1 MPYMMRTTVGYK
13 CLICSCYRVFSLALS
28 ICSIQGLLSC
38 SSPIFTLA
46 TYSSMPTGTSRALST
61 STSSA
66 RCLPTCCVCLPG
78 YASTTWMTFHAI
90 GTSLLPPT
98 TRSFGYSLLR
108 RRNSH
113 ITALF
118 SPTQCARLGIQAH
131 IRSTTVLFLSTLW
144 QLWSLIISSPS
155 SALRAHST
163 RRRRSFGA
171 CRISGAGIPSNL
183 SNAKMK
189 EKVQY
194 DLDLQNHFDTAKL
207 TG

>member
-1 MPYMMRTTVGYK
+1 MIFGPALSDLSPMPYMMRTTVGYK

-46 TYSSMPTGTSRALST
+46 TYSSMPTGTSRELST
-61 STSSA
+61 SISSA

-90 GTSLLPPT
+90 GASLLPPT
-98 TRSFGYSLLR
+98 TRSFRRSLLR
-108 RRNSH
+108 RRNIN

-131 IRSTTVLFLSTLW
+131 TGSTTVLFLSTLW
-144 QLWSLIISSPS
+144 QLWSPIISSPS

-183 SNAKMK
+183 SNAK
-189 EKVQY
+189 
-194 DLDLQNHFDTAKL
+194 
-207 TG
+207 